1 MTDNI
6 IIILIVLLIVGL
18 AILYIYRS
26 KNLYIVQKRIQLSL
40 HKKYFY
46 FVIFSIF
53 QMVA

>member
-26 KNLYIVQKRIQLSL
+26 KKNGRKCIGCPDSKNCNGNCSSCVTKKLSDE
-40 HKKYFY
+40 
-46 FVIFSIF
+46 
-53 QMVA
+53 